1 MHKHQTQIFKNI
13 LLIAHI
19 VGFNSIKMVKINHKK
34 NKLNLSTLM
43 ELFINLNFYKIIK
56 LIIIKTKLKL
66 YCIIKKQINMKI
78 KIKNNHKFQS
88 LFNLNS

>member
-1 MHKHQTQIFKNI
+1 LHKHQTQIFKTI

-19 VGFNSIKMVKINHKK
+19 VGFNSIKMVQINHKN
-34 NKLNLSTLM
+34 NKLNLLTLM

-56 LIIIKTKLKL
+56 LILIKTKLKL
-66 YCIIKKQINMKI
+66 YCITKKRFNMKI

-88 LFNLNS
+88 LLNLNS

>member
-1 MHKHQTQIFKNI
+1 MHKHQTQIFKTI

-19 VGFNSIKMVKINHKK
+19 VGFNSIKMVQINHKK
-34 NKLNLSTLM
+34 NKLSLLTLM

-56 LIIIKTKLKL
+56 LILIKTKLKL

-88 LFNLNS
+88 LLNLNR